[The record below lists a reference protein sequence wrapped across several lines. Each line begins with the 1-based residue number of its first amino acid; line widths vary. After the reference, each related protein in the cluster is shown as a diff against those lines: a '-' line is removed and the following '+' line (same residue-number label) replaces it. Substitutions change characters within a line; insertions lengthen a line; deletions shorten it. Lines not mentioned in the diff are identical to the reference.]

1 MKYKLIVEDTAD
13 FEVSKA
19 YAYYEDLQTN
29 LGERFL
35 NRWEEQIKLIEKNP
49 LLYSIKYKQFRQV
62 LLRPFPYHIIYEIE
76 GNLVVV
82 YRVVYAGKHPR
93 KRYKKKIK

>member
-13 FEVSKA
+13 FELSKA
-19 YAYYEDLQTN
+19 YSHYENMQTG

-35 NRWEEQIKLIEKNP
+35 NRWEELALLIEKKP
-49 LLYSIKYKQFRQV
+49 LLFQIKYKQFRQV
-62 LLRPFPYHIIYEIE
+62 LLKPFPYHIIYEIE
-76 GNLVVV
+76 GTLVVV

-93 KRYKKKIK
+93 KRYKKEKT

>member
-1 MKYKLIVEDTAD
+1 MKFKLIVEDTAD
-13 FEVSKA
+13 FEISKA
-19 YAYYEDLQTN
+19 YAHYEDLQTN

-35 NRWEEQIKLIEKNP
+35 NRWQELSKLIEKNP
-49 LLYSIKYKQFRQV
+49 LLYQIKYKQFRQV
-62 LLRPFPYHIIYEIE
+62 LLKPFPYHIIYEIE

-93 KRYKKKIK
+93 KRYKKKIV